1 MNTNLEAAIQ
11 EAMME
16 LDRQMVAETTEVKVQ
31 SPPNVNRIVKPGS
44 LKKRKS
50 R

>member
-1 MNTNLEAAIQ
+1 MNSHLEAAIQ

-16 LDRQMVAETTEVKVQ
+16 LDHQNVSETDGKNF
-31 SPPNVNRIVKPGS
+31 PVNKGRAV
-44 LKKRKS
+44 KKRKT